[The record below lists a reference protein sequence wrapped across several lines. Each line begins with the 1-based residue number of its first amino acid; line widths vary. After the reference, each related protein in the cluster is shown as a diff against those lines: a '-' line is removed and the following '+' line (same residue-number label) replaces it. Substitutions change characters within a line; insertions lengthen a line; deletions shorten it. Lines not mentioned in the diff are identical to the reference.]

1 MSKKKKK
8 SGSAL
13 RQKKKKKISPLHRS
27 RKAGTKQ
34 RYADKE
40 PKRYWI
46 FVLPFVLLAL
56 LVGLT
61 YFVYKNYRVTE
72 VYVEGSL
79 HYSDQ
84 EIIHMVM
91 SGPFCHN
98 SLYLSLRYRNRSID
112 HIPFIEKTDVDIVS
126 PHTVKIKVYEK
137 ALAGYIDYLG
147 KYIYFDRE
155 GIVVEA
161 SSKKTEGIPQVM
173 GLDVDRV
180 VMHEKL
186 PVKDPKVFSEILEMT
201 HLLSKYQLSA
211 DRMLFDKSYQ
221 VYLYFDGVNVE
232 LGDSSYLNEKVSQLS
247 HILPELKGKSGILH
261 MKDYTPGKKNIT
273 FDEKTS

>member
-1 MSKKKKK
+1 MRKKKKK
-8 SGSAL
+8 AGSTL
-13 RQKKKKKISPLHRS
+13 HKKKKEKIRSIRQGKKTGTRQNTDKRHSHYWVIVFPL
-27 RKAGTKQ
+27 
-34 RYADKE
+34 
-40 PKRYWI
+40 I
-46 FVLPFVLLAL
+46 FLAL
-56 LVGLT
+56 LAGLT
-61 YFVYKNYRVTE
+61 YFIYKNYRVTE
-72 VYVEGSL
+72 VYVEGNT
-79 HYSDQ
+79 HYSDR

-98 SLYLSLRYRNRSID
+98 SLLLSLRYRNRSID
-112 HIPFIEKTDVDIVS
+112 HIPFIEKTDVDILS

-147 KYIYFDRE
+147 QYIYFDRE

-161 SSKKTEGIPQVM
+161 SSKKTKGIPQVI
-173 GLDVDRV
+173 GLGVDCV

-186 PVKDPKVFSEILEMT
+186 PVKDPKVFSEILDMT

-211 DRMLFDKSYQ
+211 DRMLFDKNYQ